1 MNNDRR
7 ELEARLAR
15 LERSNRFLLAAALV
29 LGALFVAGFTQ
40 DSHAITDLVRAQRIQ
55 LVDGSGRV
63 RIDLRHDTTETGL
76 FILDESGGTRIGV
89 AQFAHGGGGFALHGP
104 DMKGAAVLY
113 LKGQGSLTFFDET
126 GEVTHRIPN
135 PSTGR

>member
-1 MNNDRR
+1 MYVDHA
-7 ELEARLAR
+7 LEARVIY
-15 LERSNRFLLAAALV
+15 LERTNRLLLAAAMI
-29 LGALFVAGFTQ
+29 LGALLVAGFRYGSEPVA
-40 DSHAITDLVRAQRIQ
+40 DVVRAHRIQ
-55 LVDGSGRV
+55 LVDGSGHV

-113 LKGQGSLTFFDET
+113 LKGQGSLTFYDET

-135 PSTGR
+135 QSSGP